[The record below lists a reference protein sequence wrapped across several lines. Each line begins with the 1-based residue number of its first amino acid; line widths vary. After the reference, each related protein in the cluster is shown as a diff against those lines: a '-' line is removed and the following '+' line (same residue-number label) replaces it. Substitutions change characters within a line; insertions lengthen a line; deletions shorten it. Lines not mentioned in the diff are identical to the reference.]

1 MNDNEVKNAF
11 DHIEPE
17 SGAQERMYANI
28 MIKILIIPKT
38 LEIQAHSQDF
48 RLILLPIYYF

>member
-28 MIKILIIPKT
+28 MIKILIIPKN
-38 LEIQAHSQDF
+38 
-48 RLILLPIYYF
+48 P